1 MSARLEQVNLSYN
14 AKEDRL
20 LLRVRNSDG
29 QEYRLWM
36 TRRFTGLLW
45 DVTGR
50 IIRETDLSIE
60 LDTAAGRDAVLEF
73 EHEQA
78 LQRGDFATEYN
89 ESASSFPLGE
99 DGKLA
104 FKITYNKL
112 EGNRISLNLLPEDGP
127 GISMGVDSAML
138 HNLCK
143 LIADSTR
150 SAGWNLELGMLA
162 GSDSENGKRVLN

>member
-1 MSARLEQVNLSYN
+1 MSARLEQLNLGYN
-14 AKEDRL
+14 AREDRL
-20 LLRVRNSDG
+20 LLKVRNSDS

-45 DVTGR
+45 DVLLR
-50 IIRETDLSIE
+50 IIKETDLAVE
-60 LDTAAGRDAVLEF
+60 LDSGVSRDTVLQF

-78 LQRGDFATEYN
+78 LQKGDFT
-89 ESASSFPLGE
+89 SAYQETASGFPLGE

-104 FKITYNKL
+104 YKITYNKQ
-112 EGNRISLNLLPEDGP
+112 EAKRVTLNLLPEDGP
-127 GISMGVDSAML
+127 GVSMGVDSTLM

-150 SAGWNLELGMLA
+150 AADWNLALGPLGEDPA
-162 GSDSENGKRVLN
+162 EAPPRVLN

>member
-1 MSARLEQVNLSYN
+1 MSARLEQVNLGYN

-20 LLRVRNSDG
+20 LFKVRNSDA

-45 DVTGR
+45 DVVGR
-50 IIRETDLSIE
+50 IIRETELSVE
-60 LDTAAGRDAVLEF
+60 LDASVNHDAVLQF

-78 LQRGDFATEYN
+78 LQKGDFASAYEET
-89 ESASSFPLGE
+89 ASSFPLGE
-99 DGKLA
+99 DGKLG

-112 EGNRISLNLLPEDGP
+112 EGKRVTLNLLPEDGP
-127 GISMGVDSAML
+127 GISMGVDSPML

-143 LIADSTR
+143 LISDSTKA
-150 SAGWNLELGMLA
+150 AGWNLELGML
-162 GSDSENGKRVLN
+162 GKTEGESGQRVLN